1 MRKYMTAS
9 LKQYNSF
16 GIDAK
21 ADQLVVVETIE
32 ELREVLRSEEFK
44 QAKETLIL
52 GGGSNVLITRDIEG
66 IVLVTSLKG
75 KSSEQFEQGGKQMLR
90 LKVMAGEN
98 WHELVTWAVSES
110 WCGFENLALI
120 PGSVGAAPMQNIGAY
135 GVEVK
140 QTVESVTYLELENL
154 ELKTLNNTDCKFGY
168 RDSIFKQ
175 ELKGKVIIT
184 EVTFVLSQDVKPN
197 VSYEHLR
204 VQLASMGI
212 TPEAA
217 TIKQVYD
224 AVVAVRSSK
233 LPDPKV
239 IGNAGSF
246 FKNPVLPNVQFE
258 QLKSNYPEIPSYPD
272 KEGFT
277 KVPAGWL
284 IEQAGFKGI
293 RRGEAG
299 VHDKHALVL
308 VNHGGATGN
317 EVLQLAGEIMSGVRD
332 KFGVE
337 ISPEVNIV
345 P

>member
-1 MRKYMTAS
+1 MTAS
-9 LKQYNSF
+9 LKPFNSF
-16 GIDAK
+16 GIAAK
-21 ADQLVVVETIE
+21 ASQIVVVETIS
-32 ELREVLRSEEFK
+32 ELVEVLRSDEFK
-44 QAKETLIL
+44 LAKEKLIL
-52 GGGSNVLITRDIEG
+52 GGGSNILITRDIEG

-75 KSSEQFEQGGKQMLR
+75 KQSEQFERDGKQMLR

-98 WHELVTWAVSES
+98 WHELVRESVSEG

-135 GVEVK
+135 GVEIK
-140 QTVESVTYLELENL
+140 QVVESVAYLDLETL
-154 ELKTLNNTDCKFGY
+154 ELKYLDNAECKFGY

-184 EVTFVLSQDVKPN
+184 EVTFVLSRDTAPN
-197 VSYEHLR
+197 VSYEQLR
-204 VQLASMGI
+204 VQLTSMGI
-212 TPEAA
+212 IPEEA
-217 TIKQVYD
+217 TINQVYD

-233 LPDPKV
+233 LPDPKL

-246 FKNPVLPNVQFE
+246 FKNPVLPNLQFE

-293 RRGEAG
+293 RKGDAG

-308 VNHGGATGN
+308 VNHGNATGH
-317 EVLQLAGEIMSGVRD
+317 EILQLAGEIMAGVKD